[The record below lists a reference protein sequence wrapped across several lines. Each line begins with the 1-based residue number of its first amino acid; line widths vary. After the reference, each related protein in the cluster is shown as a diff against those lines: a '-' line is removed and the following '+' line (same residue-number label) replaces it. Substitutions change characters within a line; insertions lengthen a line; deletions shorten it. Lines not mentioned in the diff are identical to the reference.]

1 MQRLRLRRQ
10 QRVIEPAP
18 GNRSREVLFD
28 EALLARIR
36 AMSLTPSHIS
46 NEGLAG
52 EHRSRRRGS
61 SPEFA
66 DFKAYSQ
73 GDDFR
78 RIDWNIYSRLGSLF
92 VRLSEV
98 TTELPVHFLLDASA
112 SMGWTGSPQR
122 PPKFTIARQ
131 LTGLLAYLGLQRF
144 DRVTITPFA
153 DGFGPAFGPAQG
165 RSSIQ
170 PMLSYVTSVRAGGTT
185 SLPRVLDQYA
195 QERRRPGFLLLVSDL
210 MSGEPEEL
218 GQALRGF
225 RARGWDVA
233 ILQPLDPAEL
243 DPELLAASVEER
255 DAIDLLDLESG
266 ERLRL
271 ALTGEVV
278 ERCREAV
285 AAWMAGIDAVCLRE
299 QIVRVQIDTSQPVSD
314 LLRDLTSVGV
324 IG

>member
-1 MQRLRLRRQ
+1 MQRLGLRRR
-10 QRVIEPAP
+10 QRTSEPVP
-18 GNRSREVLFD
+18 GQRPREVLFD

-112 SMGWTGSPQR
+112 SMSWTGSPQR

-131 LTGLLAYLGLQRF
+131 MTGLLAYLGLQRF

-170 PMLSYVTSVRAGGTT
+170 PMLSYVTNIRAAGTT
-185 SLPRVLDQYA
+185 SLPRVLEQYA
-195 QERRRPGFLLLVSDL
+195 GERKRAGFLLLVSDL
-210 MSGEPEEL
+210 MSGEPSEL
-218 GQALRGF
+218 GQAMRGF
-225 RARGWDVA
+225 RARGWEIA
-233 ILQPLDPAEL
+233 ILQVLDPAEL
-243 DPELLAASVEER
+243 DPVQLADSVEER
-255 DAIDLLDLESG
+255 DAINLLDIESG

-271 ALTGEVV
+271 ALTNEVV

-285 AAWMAGIDAVCLRE
+285 TAWMTEIDAICLRE

-314 LLRDLTSVGV
+314 LLRDLTRVGV

>member
-1 MQRLRLRRQ
+1 MRS
-10 QRVIEPAP
+10 
-18 GNRSREVLFD
+18 NRDVLFD

-36 AMSLTPSHIS
+36 ALSLTPRHIS

-112 SMGWTGSPQR
+112 SMNWTGSPQR
-122 PPKFTIARQ
+122 PAKFTVARQ
-131 LTGLLAYLGLQRF
+131 MTGMLAYLGLQRF
-144 DRVTITPFA
+144 DRVTIAPFA
-153 DGFGPAFGPAQG
+153 DGFGPVFGPAQG

-170 PMLSYVTSVRAGGTT
+170 PMLSYVSNARASGTT
-185 SLPRVLDQYA
+185 NLPRALEHYVQA
-195 QERRRPGFLLLVSDL
+195 RKRPGFLLLISDL

-218 GQALRGF
+218 GRALRSY
-225 RARGWDVA
+225 RARGWEIA
-233 ILQPLDPAEL
+233 LLQILDPAEL
-243 DPELLAASVEER
+243 DPEQMASSVEER
-255 DAIDLLDLESG
+255 DAIDLLDIESG

-271 ALTGEVV
+271 ALTDEVV
-278 ERCREAV
+278 ERCREAINAWV
-285 AAWMAGIDAVCLRE
+285 AEIDAVCLRE
-299 QIVRVQIDTSQPVSD
+299 QVVRVQVDTSQPISE
-314 LLRDLTSVGV
+314 LLRDLTGVGV

>member
-1 MQRLRLRRQ
+1 MLGFRRRARQ
-10 QRVIEPAP
+10 SATQEPVS
-18 GNRSREVLFD
+18 NRRTPLFD

-36 AMSLTPSHIS
+36 ALSLTPAHIAH
-46 NEGLAG
+46 EGIAG

-98 TTELPVHFLLDASA
+98 TTELPVHLLLDSSA
-112 SMGWTGSPQR
+112 SMTWSGAPQR
-122 PPKFTIARQ
+122 PQKFTVARQ
-131 LTGLLAYLGLQRF
+131 LTGVLGYLGLQRF
-144 DRVTITPFA
+144 DRISITPFS
-153 DGFGPAFGPAQG
+153 DRFGPAFGPAQG

-170 PMLSYVTSVRAGGTT
+170 PMLGYVGAVRAGGITN
-185 SLPRVLDQYA
+185 LPRMLEQYA
-195 QERRRPGFLLLVSDL
+195 LERKRPGFLLLISDL
-210 MSGEPEEL
+210 MSGEPDEL
-218 GQALRGF
+218 GQALRGL

-233 ILQPLDPAEL
+233 ILQILDPAEL
-243 DPELLAASVEER
+243 APEEIARAIEER
-255 DAIDLLDLESG
+255 DAVDLLDLESG

-271 ALTGEVV
+271 ALTDDVV
-278 ERCREAV
+278 ERCQ
-285 AAWMAGIDAVCLRE
+285 AAIQHWLNEIDAICLRE
-299 QIVRVQIDTSQPVSD
+299 QVVRVQIDTGQPVTD
-314 LLRDLTSVGV
+314 LLRELTEAGV